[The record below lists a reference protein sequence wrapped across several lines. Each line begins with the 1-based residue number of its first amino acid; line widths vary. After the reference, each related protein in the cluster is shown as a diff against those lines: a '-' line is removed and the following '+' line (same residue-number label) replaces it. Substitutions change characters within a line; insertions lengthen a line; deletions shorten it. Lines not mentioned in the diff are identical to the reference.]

1 MRAAAAFGAACT
13 SGMYSGQSAIR
24 QRRCVGLPV
33 LPVIEGGR
41 GAPYQRPLS
50 RGGVQGNI
58 PLHILPL
65 TLSLARSSHASHL
78 PTYYLYL
85 LLCVQISIFYNEARD
100 LIIALVRGRGRWG
113 WNYRARQPQPARRE
127 PPQSQYECLRAQCI
141 MYYADATLS
150 VFNGRREIVLLK
162 PNNCTTHKL
171 IREVG
176 GVR

>member
-41 GAPYQRPLS
+41 GAPYHRALAVVGG
-50 RGGVQGNI
+50 GGVQGNI

-65 TLSLARSSHASHL
+65 TLPLARSSHASHL

-113 WNYRARQPQPARRE
+113 WNYRARQPARRE
-127 PPQSQYECLRAQCI
+127 PSQSQYECLRAQCI
-141 MYYADATLS
+141 TTPTRRSLCLMEDARL
-150 VFNGRREIVLLK
+150 FY
-162 PNNCTTHKL
+162 
-171 IREVG
+171 
-176 GVR
+176 